1 MLAPKVHG
9 AGGGNPFG
17 ETDMCVGYLAGGACV
32 HVCQCPARRFVM
44 LSTTVIAMS
53 MSADAFAASLGRS
66 ATGHRIRLVEIL
78 RTSLIFGSVE
88 TAAPV
93 LGWTMGLAA
102 SAYIAAVDHWIA
114 FGLLSVIGVR
124 MFWDGLN
131 RPARD
136 RPVRRHSLAM
146 TVLTA
151 IGTSLD
157 AMAVGV
163 TLAVVNADI
172 WLPALSI
179 GLATFVMSGLGM
191 LLGRVVGEALGR
203 AAEIAGGLVLIG
215 VGASILAR
223 DLRIF

>member
-9 AGGGNPFG
+9 ASDGFPFG
-17 ETDMCVGYLAGGACV
+17 ETDMCVGFLSGGGKRACV
-32 HVCQCPARRFVM
+32 VSPARHIIM
-44 LSTTVIAMS
+44 LSTTAIAMS
-53 MSADAFAASLGRS
+53 MSADAFAASLSKG
-66 ATGHRIRLVEIL
+66 ATGRRVRLGEIL

-102 SAYIAAVDHWIA
+102 SAYIAAVDHWVA
-114 FGLLSVIGVR
+114 FGLLSIIGVR
-124 MFWDGLN
+124 MLWDGLN
-131 RPARD
+131 RPEQS
-136 RPVRRHSLAM
+136 PTVRRHSLGM

-151 IGTSLD
+151 VGTSLD

-179 GLATFVMSGLGM
+179 GLATFIMSGLGM
-191 LLGRVVGEALGR
+191 LVGRVVGEALGR
-203 AAEIAGGLVLIG
+203 AAEVVGGFVLIG
-215 VGASILAR
+215 VGTSILVK
-223 DLRIF
+223 DLQIL